1 MKMICPECGVEMN
14 QHAEKI
20 DYTAALENPEAMDED
35 FGGVLE
41 EAHSCPVCG
50 KTEMRPKVNE
60 GNRTLP

>member
-20 DYTAALENPEAMDED
+20 DYMAALENPEAMDED

-50 KTEMRPKVNE
+50 KTETRPKAHE
-60 GNRTLP
+60 GNRRPS